1 MRLSI
6 RFVSAAAALVAACGA
21 AQAQQQGP
29 STGQASYML
38 PSDAGSGVI
47 FKSFATTA
55 VNEFFTRTS
64 TGVNDYRLVGLPDGQ
79 GAYRDADDIANGT
92 FTLLVN
98 HELNDNQGIQR
109 RHGSR
114 GSFVSKW
121 KVRTSDL
128 SVVSGDDSATNYNLW
143 NISAAAYQNFNTA
156 NPMPD
161 YTQATGNTAASTQF
175 GTQGWNTANP
185 NRDGIGRYCSGDL
198 APTTAYSWNGLG
210 TTERIYMA
218 GEERG
223 SSGRAFAHVVTG
235 TETGTA
241 YELPRFGDFSWENS
255 VASPYSQQKTVV
267 IGTNDTTPGGIYV
280 YVGNKQATGNQI
292 EKAGLT
298 NGSLYGIQISDIGTS
313 SVAAVPGESRSN
325 VLGNTTVGRRESASF
340 TLHSF
345 GDVTNV
351 PGASYTAPST
361 PTTVGLQQIGDANQV
376 VNFLRPEDFAWDT
389 KSNSRGYFVTTDNTT
404 ANGGRSRV
412 YAMDFTDI
420 TNPTNGGTVTMLAEA
435 GNMASLSGGLVSAS
449 GATTFEMLDNICV
462 TSRGY
467 VLMQEDVGNNARLGR
482 LWMYDPFGDNMIEIG
497 ISDAA
502 LFSTATGPLS
512 TIDEETSGIIDA
524 SDILG
529 DGWFLLNM
537 QAHNSAV
544 YGATANELTEGGQ
557 LMALYIPQSI
567 PAPGAVALLGLGGL
581 LAARRRR

>member
-1 MRLSI
+1 M
-6 RFVSAAAALVAACGA
+6 
-21 AQAQQQGP
+21 
-29 STGQASYML
+29 
-38 PSDAGSGVI
+38 
-47 FKSFATTA
+47 
-55 VNEFFTRTS
+55 
-64 TGVNDYRLVGLPDGQ
+64 
-79 GAYRDADDIANGT
+79 
-92 FTLLVN
+92 
-98 HELNDNQGIQR
+98 
-109 RHGSR
+109 
-114 GSFVSKW
+114 
-121 KVRTSDL
+121 
-128 SVVSGDDSATNYNLW
+128 
-143 NISAAAYQNFNTA
+143 
-156 NPMPD
+156 
-161 YTQATGNTAASTQF
+161 
-175 GTQGWNTANP
+175 
-185 NRDGIGRYCSGDL
+185 
-198 APTTAYSWNGLG
+198 
-210 TTERIYMA
+210 
-218 GEERG
+218 
-223 SSGRAFAHVVTG
+223 
-235 TETGTA
+235 
-241 YELPRFGDFSWENS
+241 
-255 VASPYSQQKTVV
+255 
-267 IGTNDTTPGGIYV
+267 
-280 YVGNKQATGNQI
+280 
-292 EKAGLT
+292 
-298 NGSLYGIQISDIGTS
+298 
-313 SVAAVPGESRSN
+313 
-325 VLGNTTVGRRESASF
+325 LGNTTVGRRESASF

-502 LFSTATGPLS
+502 LFSTATGLAIM
-512 TIDEETSGIIDA
+512 IDEETWGIDA

-544 YGATANELTEGGQ
+544 W
-557 LMALYIPQSI
+557 
-567 PAPGAVALLGLGGL
+567 
-581 LAARRRR
+581 RRYRK